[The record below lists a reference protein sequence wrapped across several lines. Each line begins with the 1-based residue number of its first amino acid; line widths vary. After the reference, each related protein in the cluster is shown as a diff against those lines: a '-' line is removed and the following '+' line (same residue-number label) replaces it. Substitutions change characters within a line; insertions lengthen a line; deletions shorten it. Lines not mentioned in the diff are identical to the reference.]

1 MGGGY
6 SGMLQT
12 VIGKDVGMFGM
23 IPFRARA
30 ATALA
35 MAALIALSTISLS
48 TAQAAA
54 PASAAK
60 PVIVGL
66 DGPKVAA
73 CASQGEVRGLATE
86 GDMRLSVLAGPAA
99 SALEI
104 DQLRNGAPL
113 ILCDSS
119 RDGKWS
125 GIVYPAAGQ
134 TLADCG
140 LSSPVAKSGP
150 YRGPC
155 RSGWVTSTFV
165 VATAG

>member
-1 MGGGY
+1 MGGGH
-6 SGMLQT
+6 SGMLHT
-12 VIGKDVGMFGM
+12 VIGKDVGMVEM

-35 MAALIALSTISLS
+35 MAALVSLS

-60 PVIVGL
+60 SVVVGL

-134 TLADCG
+134 ALADCG
-140 LSSPVAKSGP
+140 LSSPVAKSSP

-165 VATAG
+165 VVTAG

>member
-1 MGGGY
+1 MGRGY
-6 SGMLQT
+6 SDMLQT
-12 VIGKDVGMFGM
+12 VIGKDAGMFRM
-23 IPFRARA
+23 ISLRARA

-35 MAALIALSTISLS
+35 MAALVPLS
-48 TAQAAA
+48 TAHAAA
-54 PASAAK
+54 PAAAAK

-86 GDMRLSVLAGPAA
+86 GDLRLSVLAGPSAT
-99 SALEI
+99 ALEI

-125 GIVYPAAGQ
+125 GIVYPTNGQ

-140 LSSPVAKSGP
+140 LSSPVTKSGP
-150 YRGPC
+150 YRGAC

-165 VATAG
+165 VVTAG